1 MAISC
6 EPADL
11 QEASKCYKCIPT
23 GTQSEVMIM
32 LLNVI
37 SGLNLT
43 PQELMERSSCYKCIP
58 AGMQFEVQT
67 YLLCQIA
74 TASGA

>member
-11 QEASKCYKCIPT
+11 IKLSECYKCIPT
-23 GTQSEVMIM
+23 GTQPEVMIM

-43 PQELMERSSCYKCIP
+43 PQELMARAACYKCIP
-58 AGMQFEVQT
+58 TGMQPEVQT
-67 YLLCQIA
+67 MLLCEVVNGLQ
-74 TASGA
+74 

>member
-1 MAISC
+1 MAVNC
-6 EPADL
+6 DPAAL
-11 QEASKCYKCIPT
+11 VEAAKCYKCIPT

-43 PQELMERSSCYKCIP
+43 PQQLMERASCYKCIP
-58 AGMQFEVQT
+58 TGMQPEVHT
-67 YLLCQIA
+67 MLLCEIA